1 MKNVVSPVDAE
12 DEQDNSGGYRVP
24 KILERL
30 KLMNKQKRNG
40 RNSKGKVP
48 RKIRGSSNIDDV
60 NKNRNR
66 THQHATSHKKNAFDT
81 AKNKKME
88 DICETSK
95 KISKSESRNVSKK
108 GNSKRKTKPKNKRDG
123 QSERNSQIPE
133 ENDGRKERK
142 LHNKKSERKKRLT
155 KYNS

>member
-12 DEQDNSGGYRVP
+12 DEQDNSGRVP

-48 RKIRGSSNIDDV
+48 RKVRGSSNIDDV

-108 GNSKRKTKPKNKRDG
+108 GNSKKKQNLKTKEMDNLNGTVGYQKKTTDERSENCTIKNQKG
-123 QSERNSQIPE
+123 
-133 ENDGRKERK
+133 
-142 LHNKKSERKKRLT
+142 KKKG
-155 KYNS
+155 

>member
-48 RKIRGSSNIDDV
+48 RKVRGSSNIDDV
-60 NKNRNR
+60 NKNRN
-66 THQHATSHKKNAFDT
+66 
-81 AKNKKME
+81 
-88 DICETSK
+88 
-95 KISKSESRNVSKK
+95 
-108 GNSKRKTKPKNKRDG
+108 
-123 QSERNSQIPE
+123 
-133 ENDGRKERK
+133 
-142 LHNKKSERKKRLT
+142 
-155 KYNS
+155 